1 MAADLPLTGER
12 TVPGLPE
19 EAYWFARHE
28 VVYRWIAAELADT
41 TAQEPESGSK
51 AGAGSG
57 AEDMTGSSGRTDAR
71 RGGRHGGPFVVD
83 AGCGEGYGA
92 DLLAATGAR
101 VLALEYDDMVCRHAA
116 SAYDTFAVVRANLVG
131 LPLRTACADVV
142 VSLQVIE
149 HLWDLRGFL
158 AECRRVLRPSGRI
171 VVSTPNR
178 PVFSPGLARGARP
191 VNPFHVEEFDARQ
204 VQALLVEAGFDEV
217 RVHGLEHGARLRAWE
232 AEHGSLV
239 AAQVAAA
246 LAGRVDAALAA
257 FVSGVTDAD
266 FDIRVSHCDIDGVTG
281 ETHDLIGVGVV
292 PW

>member
-28 VVYRWIAAELADT
+28 VVYRWIAAGVDRSR
-41 TAQEPESGSK
+41 PSG
-51 AGAGSG
+51 AGAPDAGVPTTDG
-57 AEDMTGSSGRTDAR
+57 A
-71 RGGRHGGPFVVD
+71 GPAAPRIVD

-101 VLALEYDDMVCRHAA
+101 VLALEYDDVVCRHAA

-131 LPLRTACADVV
+131 LPLRSACADLV

-178 PVFSPGLARGARP
+178 PVFSPGLARGAQP
-191 VNPFHVEEFDARQ
+191 VNPFHVEEFDAEQ
-204 VQALLVEAGFDEV
+204 VALMLTAAGFDGV
-217 RVHGLEHGARLRAWE
+217 RVHGLEHGERLRAWE

-257 FVSGVTDAD
+257 FVSGVTVDD
-266 FDIRVSHCDIDGVTG
+266 FDIRLSQHEVDGVG
-281 ETHDLIGVGVV
+281 AATHDLIGVGVV